1 MLAWCKRFLT
11 DETAFIGAVR
21 AAIMGLGAWVAV
33 GDSPTWLPSEVGAG
47 LMALSSMLRAGDKN
61 SADVPAPAKAN

>member
-1 MLAWCKRFLT
+1 MLAWIKNFLT

-21 AAIMGLGAWVAV
+21 AVIMGLGAWVAV

-47 LMALSSMLRAGDKN
+47 LMALSSMIRAGDKN
-61 SADVPAPAKAN
+61 AAGAAEEKK